1 MACLTSTPPGTVLTP
16 TPLLPLVWSQLA
28 SNRGCVFVCA
38 HCACFVGSPQEQ
50 LVAMGGSAA
59 AAAAAA
65 TTGPATLL
73 PAADLASHGDAAETK
88 VALAPVASSSPA
100 ARSFTVCDLGCGE
113 MYCSG
118 SCRDAAAFA
127 GHARLCVGPHDEDHP
142 LFDFKLRVM
151 MSGAFDEF
159 MLAAKLFVLAETHTD
174 GRTKSGAAGAGTAEE
189 DAAAA
194 GEEARLQR
202 AARAHEV
209 WQWCASEEHCGRSTV
224 VATVA
229 RPSCLRPWWDL
240 VSPELDEEDADAWRE
255 SARDIV
261 EGAWSQLQAGLGSEF
276 AKRHDAVQFA
286 RLLAWIAGE
295 VHEFQ
300 RDTPTAAYVRTI
312 AQSPAAARCDAG
324 PLLVSCARSVLSSME
339 DDEDDWGEGEG
350 EGEGK
355 GDDNTDEAV
364 AAEED
369 QDDADDNTSKVV
381 LNDAQLLARVLAD
394 PTRIVAPP
402 LQLVAVY
409 LAPRALLDDDL
420 TGRGKGLPQWPHD
433 CAPTCRVE
441 LNTNATTGA
450 SAGAGDAGDEHSAVT
465 SASEREF
472 GGPTAHV
479 VAARQLAAGDRLSFA
494 RVDALDSVE
503 ERAEALQLRGL
514 AACRCARCVA
524 ETAFLRRGAEEGVE
538 GVEGVDGED
547 GVDGE
552 VGEEGDDGDKRG
564 ERGEGEKGED
574 GEDGEEGQWDGADD
588 ADGGTLVDIP
598 LETLRMLAN
607 LAAEDQRHGD
617 ALELLGEILSRHPT
631 DGDALYS
638 RSRIT
643 GWNDEWSEAQRLL
656 LAASELAPDHPELR
670 QKISEM
676 RKYYPMDSPTVDSTI
691 VESPMGVVPMEPP
704 AGPGEA
710 AGATGATLTFPAPVA
725 PAESPAV
732 SPVET
737 VAPVAALLAGP
748 LTGRAFVEPG
758 ILDRGECSQAIADVE
773 AHIAEAGG
781 WMTSRHYSVPTTDVP
796 VHQVPTVLAWFNRN
810 MRDVICP
817 MLGAQFGVRPA
828 AIRVIDAFVV
838 KYNADSQ
845 RSLPLHCD
853 QSQFSLTIAMN
864 PMDEY
869 DGGGTYFDECG
880 EVLNS
885 DAGGVIS
892 FRGELLH
899 GGHPITRGTRYI
911 VVAFLWAYEEA
922 NEGGEE
928 GERGDGEDIEDAG
941 TGYG

>member
-1 MACLTSTPPGTVLTP
+1 
-16 TPLLPLVWSQLA
+16 
-28 SNRGCVFVCA
+28 
-38 HCACFVGSPQEQ
+38 
-50 LVAMGGSAA
+50 MGGSPAA

-65 TTGPATLL
+65 TGTATLL
-73 PAADLASHGDAAETK
+73 PAAVLASHGDAAETK
-88 VALAPVASSSPA
+88 VALAPVACSSSTSPSPT

-113 MYCSG
+113 MYCSE
-118 SCRDAAAFA
+118 SCRDEAAFA

-174 GRTKSGAAGAGTAEE
+174 GRTVGGAAGAGTAEV

-194 GEEARLQR
+194 GEKARLQP

-209 WQWCASEEHCGRSTV
+209 WQWCASEEHRGRSTV
-224 VATVA
+224 VETVS

-312 AQSPAAARCDAG
+312 AQAPASARWDAG
-324 PLLVSCARSVLSSME
+324 PLLVSCARSVLSSM
-339 DDEDDWGEGEG
+339 DDDDDWGEGEG

-364 AAEED
+364 AAEVD
-369 QDDADDNTSKVV
+369 QDNADDNTSKVV

-409 LAPRALLDDDL
+409 LAPRALLGDDL
-420 TGRGKGLPQWPHD
+420 TGRGKRGKRLPQWPHD

-450 SAGAGDAGDEHSAVT
+450 TAGAGDAGDEHSAATGV
-465 SASEREF
+465 SERAC
-472 GGPTAHV
+472 GGPTARV

-524 ETAFLRRGAEEGVE
+524 ETAFLRRGGDEGVD
-538 GVEGVDGED
+538 GVDGED
-547 GVDGE
+547 GVSGEVGEVGE
-552 VGEEGDDGDKRG
+552 VGEEGYDGDKKRG
-564 ERGEGEKGED
+564 DRKEGEKGED
-574 GEDGEEGQWDGADD
+574 GEDGEEEQWDGADD
-588 ADGGTLVDIP
+588 ADGGTLEDIP

-607 LAAEDQRHGD
+607 VAAEDQRHGD

-676 RKYYPMDSPTVDSTI
+676 RKYYPMDSPPKVDSPI
-691 VESPMGVVPMEPP
+691 VESPMGQPMGVPMEPP
-704 AGPGEA
+704 AGAGEV
-710 AGATGATLTFPAPVA
+710 AGATDVALTFPAPVA
-725 PAESPAV
+725 PAESPAE

-748 LTGRAFVEPG
+748 LAGRAFVEPG

-817 MLGAQFGVRPA
+817 MLGAQFSVRPA

-864 PMDEY
+864 PIDEY

-922 NEGGEE
+922 REGGEE
-928 GERGDGEDIEDAG
+928 GGRGDGGDTEDAG
-941 TGYG
+941 AG